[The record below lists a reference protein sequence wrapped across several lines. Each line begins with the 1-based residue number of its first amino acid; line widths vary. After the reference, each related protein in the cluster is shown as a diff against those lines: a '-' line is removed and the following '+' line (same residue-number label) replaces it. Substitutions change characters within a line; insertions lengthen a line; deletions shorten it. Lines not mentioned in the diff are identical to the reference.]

1 MPSRCQYVSGLF
13 LQCNNLLNSSAPS
26 TSAKPAKDEV
36 IFCDKHSTFIETVKA
51 HANVSKRALDPD
63 FKIPPHLTPIEDPYD
78 ASKPSAPPHVFE
90 PSCSDSWAY
99 DDENPLRNAGFL
111 TEKEIVRQHDAAL
124 GRMLENVQEILG
136 KDESERAKLL
146 RLKSDMSYAPYS
158 KYTSNFL
165 EKIRRKQLVE
175 SSGLRGQ
182 AHVDSW
188 LESEEY
194 TNGEGRCDF
203 VHDSESS
210 SKPVSSFYHS
220 PSTDSPADILQSI
233 CDAVV
238 EQEKSSMNERR
249 CKGRRIPM
257 IDYCIEHSHLANET
271 YLFVSCTACKAPSLL
286 TDGRLCRKHARRMY
300 VKPTVE
306 TVPLQNGA
314 RTLLPNHSDRQHP
327 LRPAL
332 TSGRTPLNGTWKLT
346 NRPATGL
353 TNGHLSSVVN
363 NGPEMRSTA
372 LRTYPQITRKP
383 RNPHRQLAE
392 DEKLPNEAFFV
403 EQTNT
408 PTVYKGIPS
417 YTIDEDLPL
426 HELEEMCRKRKCL
439 DLVAEIPLD
448 KQPHA
453 TLPPQTLRVNGFN
466 GALTNSPLAV
476 VSVPD
481 SLSGSAVFNQQPKS
495 IRHNPNNV
503 PSCARVRPFMSSS
516 DLRNFQS
523 VGIGTKIQKPP
534 QIIDH
539 RHYSNQAFRLRGNIR
554 PPIVRTAYIAPPP
567 LFVQNAPPLRLP
579 GKVQMVS
586 DTRKATFLLCIVAV
600 NAKTQFESFQNPSTN
615 DFGLVNDQNEPC
627 LVLRFHA
634 RLYNFNLNGTDIATE
649 LADFTLKDVRL
660 SGYCALHNEVRKH
673 AQLQADWST
682 AGRRK
687 MLRFEFRESFVRVF
701 GQQVDELRWQLHRI
715 TYVERYNG
723 KTIKFQSANNS
734 VVVSAPLR
742 QKFICKDR
750 LNVTLYH
757 SKFQNI
763 VVEFL
768 PEIDFQPLNT
778 GTGFGSNVVYV
789 CERTRRRT
797 LAESFDSRMTVF
809 SGVVLGISSVGTLV
823 GYSLRRQLKPSRRE
837 IYNFIS

>member
-124 GRMLENVQEILG
+124 GRMLENVQEIRAMLRIRFIEHLKTKPSILEEKKKFKLVG
-136 KDESERAKLL
+136 KDENERAKLL

-194 TNGEGRCDF
+194 TDGEGRCDF
-203 VHDSESS
+203 VHENQPN
-210 SKPVSSFYHS
+210 SKPISTFYQT
-220 PSTDSPADILQSI
+220 PDTDAPADILQSI
-233 CDAVV
+233 CNAVV

-257 IDYCIEHSHLANET
+257 IDYCIEHSHLT
-271 YLFVSCTACKAPSLL
+271 DKTHLFVPCTACKAPSLL

-314 RTLLPNHSDRQHP
+314 RTLLPTHSDRQHP

-332 TSGRTPLNGTWKLT
+332 ASGRTALNGTWKMS
-346 NRPATGL
+346 NRPTTTL

-363 NGPEMRSTA
+363 NGLEMRSTA
-372 LRTYPQITRKP
+372 LRPYPQITRKP

-448 KQPHA
+448 KQPLA

-516 DLRNFQS
+516 DLRSFQS
-523 VGIGTKIQKPP
+523 VGIGSKIQKPP

-539 RHYSNQAFRLRGNIR
+539 RHYSNQAFRLRD
-554 PPIVRTAYIAPPP
+554 
-567 LFVQNAPPLRLP
+567 
-579 GKVQMVS
+579 S
-586 DTRKATFLLCIVAV
+586 
-600 NAKTQFESFQNPSTN
+600 KTQFESFQNPSTN

-682 AGRRK
+682 GGRRK
-687 MLRFEFRESFVRVF
+687 LLRFEFRESFVRVF
-701 GQQVDELRWQLHRI
+701 GQQVDELRWQLHRV

-757 SKFQNI
+757 PKFQNI

-778 GTGFGSNVVYV
+778 GTGFGIYV